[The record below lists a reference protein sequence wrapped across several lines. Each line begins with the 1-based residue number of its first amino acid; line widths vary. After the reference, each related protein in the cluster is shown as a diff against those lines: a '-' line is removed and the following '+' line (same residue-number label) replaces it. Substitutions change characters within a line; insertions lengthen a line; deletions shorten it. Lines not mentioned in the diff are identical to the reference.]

1 MWVVFL
7 SLHACT
13 RGLMQAPSPSS
24 PPTVQMHL
32 IIALFAPLDS
42 PDFLG
47 FDQHC
52 HPAAPPASPHQHVS
66 LCRLVP
72 SFVSCCLRLHTIKS
86 PSTIHSPRVG
96 PLHTHHLPAAIQ
108 SPTAHASSSIKTRL
122 IRPSARRA
130 SSQPALAALQT
141 ESSPVF
147 CLLPLTFSLLLL
159 CDDRTLETRQ

>member
-1 MWVVFL
+1 VGCLL

-24 PPTVQMHL
+24 PPTTDEMHL

-47 FDQHC
+47 FHQHC
-52 HPAAPPASPHQHVS
+52 HPAAPASPHQHVS
-66 LCRLVP
+66 LCRLVRVFAACNCYQLLFDRP
-72 SFVSCCLRLHTIKS
+72 VAARRATAHSP
-86 PSTIHSPRVG
+86 PSTG
-96 PLHTHHLPAAIQ
+96 GHH
-108 SPTAHASSSIKTRL
+108 SPTAHAFSSIKTRL

-147 CLLPLTFSLLLL
+147 CLL
-159 CDDRTLETRQ
+159 TLDFLSPAAL